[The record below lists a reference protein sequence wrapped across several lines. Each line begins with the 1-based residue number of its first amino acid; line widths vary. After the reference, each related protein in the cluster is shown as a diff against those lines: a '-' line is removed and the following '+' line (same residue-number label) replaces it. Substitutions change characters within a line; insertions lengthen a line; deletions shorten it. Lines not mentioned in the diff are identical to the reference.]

1 MFELNKKNRRLSKK
15 ETSQFEKDGY
25 LTGLPV
31 FAESAS
37 SSLNELFLALSSRL
51 DCSID
56 LNQTAQ
62 WHKASRKFYNLC
74 VTPVILNYVEDL
86 IGPNFVLWGGQ
97 FLLKKPHDGSVV
109 PWHQDAQ

>member
-1 MFELNKKNRRLSKK
+1 MLNQLV
-15 ETSQFEKDGY
+15 Q
-25 LTGLPV
+25 
-31 FAESAS
+31 
-37 SSLNELFLALSSRL
+37 ALSSWL
-51 DCSID
+51 YSSID

-74 VTPVILNYVEDL
+74 VTPLILNYVEDL

-109 PWHQDAQ
+109 PWHQDTQ